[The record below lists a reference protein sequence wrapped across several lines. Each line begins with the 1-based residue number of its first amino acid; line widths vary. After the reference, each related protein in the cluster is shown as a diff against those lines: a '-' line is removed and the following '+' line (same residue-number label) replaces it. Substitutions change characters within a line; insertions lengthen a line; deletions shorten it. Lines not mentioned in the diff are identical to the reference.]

1 MSVRS
6 SISLLTVSAAL
17 SAIVGMSAPA
27 AAQYTQR
34 NPKAVPK
41 NELYQ
46 KLCSQCHGE
55 KGDGQGV
62 AASRLLPRPRDFT
75 AGKFKIRHTPSGALP
90 TDDDLRHIIREGMPY
105 TSMPPWKQ
113 LSDDQV
119 TELVEAVKSFSPDF
133 ASPEKR
139 PKPIS
144 IPKAPDFSE
153 DSAKK
158 GKEVYAR
165 IGCAACHGE
174 VGRADGPSAMT
185 LTDDWGHPI
194 RPADL
199 TKRWTFR
206 GGPTREDIYRTFT
219 TGLNGTPM
227 PSFAESLSDAE
238 RWQLV
243 DYIDSLDPRD
253 EPKYSDLLQVQFTPD
268 EIDLQKGKAL
278 FANAQ
283 PAHFPVIGQITE
295 PGRAFHPSV
304 NGVTVRAVYNA
315 REIGFLV
322 TWHDPRADVSG
333 KNAPDMVVPPEEDS
347 AEEAAP
353 AAAGSEESEGGDIWG
368 EEAAPAEAAAPS
380 AGAAGAEEADGGDI
394 WGEEGGETAATPGG
408 EFSDAVAIQL
418 PMQLPSGSRKPYFLF
433 GDAQNPV
440 DLWFVDLATKAA
452 TRYNGAGSKSLSVI
466 EGEDVSAVAS
476 YDKGEW
482 SVVFKR
488 ALRGSGG
495 VTFAEGQFVPV
506 AFSFWDGSQR
516 ERGNKR
522 GLTRWMYLYT
532 MPRETPSMVWPM
544 VRTALLVL
552 AAELLLIY
560 WIRRRQSQT
569 AQTAGAR
576 HPTGQEKASQEKE
589 VPSHV

>member
-1 MSVRS
+1 M
-6 SISLLTVSAAL
+6 SAAL
-17 SAIVGMSAPA
+17 ATS
-27 AAQYTQR
+27 
-34 NPKAVPK
+34 AVPVTAQNAQK
-41 NELYQ
+41 APGGELYQ

-62 AASRLLPRPRDFT
+62 AAGHLLPRPRDFT

-105 TSMPPWKQ
+105 TSMPAWKQ
-113 LSDDQV
+113 LSDGQIS
-119 TELVEAVKSFSPDF
+119 ELVTAVKSFSPDF

-139 PKPIS
+139 PKPIT

-153 DSAKK
+153 ESAKK
-158 GKEVYAR
+158 GKEVYAS

-174 VGRADGPSAMT
+174 VGRGDGPSALT

-227 PSFAESLSDAE
+227 PSFAESLSDAQ

-243 DYIDSLDPRD
+243 DYINSLDPRD
-253 EPKYSDLLQVQFTPD
+253 SPGYSDLLQVQFIPD

-278 FANAQ
+278 FANA
-283 PAHFPVIGQITE
+283 PAAYFPVVGQITE
-295 PGRAFHPSV
+295 PGRAFHPTV

-333 KNAPDMVVPPEEDS
+333 KNAPDMVVPPEEDNPES
-347 AEEAAP
+347 AATSAAGAAGGSDESGDVWGGQEEAAP
-353 AAAGSEESEGGDIWG
+353 AATPTPAEAGGEGGDFW
-368 EEAAPAEAAAPS
+368 
-380 AGAAGAEEADGGDI
+380 GAEENG
-394 WGEEGGETAATPGG
+394 AAPGAPAGG
-408 EFSDAVAIQL
+408 EFSDAIAIQL
-418 PMQLPSGSRKPYFLF
+418 PAALPSGSRKPYFIF
-433 GDAQNPV
+433 GDASNPV
-440 DLWFVDLATKAA
+440 DLWFMDLASKAA
-452 TRYNGAGSKSLSVI
+452 TRYNGTGSKSLSVV
-466 EGEDVSAVAS
+466 EGEDVSGVAS
-476 YDKGEW
+476 YDRGEW
-482 SVVFKR
+482 SVIFKR
-488 ALRGSGG
+488 ELRGNGS
-495 VTFAEGQFVPV
+495 VSFAESQFVPI
-506 AFSFWDGSQR
+506 AFSFWDGSQS

-522 GLTRWMYLYT
+522 GLTRWMYLYM

-560 WIRRRQSQT
+560 WIRRRQSQA
-569 AQTAGAR
+569 AQAAQAR
-576 HPTGQEKASQEKE
+576 QAEKE
-589 VPSHV
+589 VPLHV